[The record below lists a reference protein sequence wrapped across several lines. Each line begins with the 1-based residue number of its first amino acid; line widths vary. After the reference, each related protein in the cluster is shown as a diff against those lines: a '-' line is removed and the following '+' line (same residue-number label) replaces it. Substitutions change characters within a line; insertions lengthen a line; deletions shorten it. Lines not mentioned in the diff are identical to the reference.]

1 MIPMTLT
8 EQRLASAHEQ
18 IARMRHYL
26 ELIREQTGEWRDWP
40 DLENSDI
47 KQAAPFLCLL
57 GGIEWCCQA
66 GLGEVADHRSSN
78 PTAEG
83 DPCRST

>member
-47 KQAAPFLCLL
+47 KQAAPFHAELV
-57 GGIEWCCQA
+57 CQTRETSRVDLFQNLRVNCINA
-66 GLGEVADHRSSN
+66 MN
-78 PTAEG
+78 
-83 DPCRST
+83 